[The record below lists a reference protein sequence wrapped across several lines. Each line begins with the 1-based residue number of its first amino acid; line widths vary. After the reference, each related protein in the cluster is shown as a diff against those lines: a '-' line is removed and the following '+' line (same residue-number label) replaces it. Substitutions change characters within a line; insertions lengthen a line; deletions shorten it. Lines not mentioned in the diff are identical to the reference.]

1 MHYARCMRY
10 LRVDGTILALAA
22 SLFATSHLYAQSSEA
37 QRLAPSGEL
46 RMAFIVSNAA
56 LVKRTPEGK
65 FSGGLIDIANAL
77 AIKLGMTLHPVPYDN
92 IERYNR
98 SIGKDE
104 WDVALTPRDLSRIE
118 RLSFSE
124 PFLVVDN
131 GYVARPGS
139 SLISA
144 DDVDRTGIKVAVA
157 EHSPADGYLTRTLK
171 KAKIVRLPRGID
183 EARQALTFGS
193 ADVYADNA
201 QLTDL
206 IAAEIP
212 GATVLVGRFNSVPL
226 TFAVPKSN
234 ASALS
239 LLNDFVNEA
248 KHDGVIADA
257 IKRAGLRGV
266 RMPIGLNKP

>member
-1 MHYARCMRY
+1 MSYARCTRY
-10 LRVDGTILALAA
+10 LYAVGTPLLLVS
-22 SLFATSHLYAQSSEA
+22 SLLATSPSYAQSSDA
-37 QRLAPSGEL
+37 QRLAPKGEL
-46 RMAFIVSNAA
+46 RMAFIMSNSA

-65 FSGGLIDIANAL
+65 FSGVLIDIANAL
-77 AIKLGMTLHPVPYDN
+77 ANKLGMPLQPIPYVSID
-92 IERYNR
+92 RYNQ
-98 SIGKDE
+98 SIGKGD
-104 WDVALTPRDLSRIE
+104 WDVALIPRDLSRIE
-118 RLSFSE
+118 RLGFSE
-124 PFLVVDN
+124 PFLVIDN

-139 SLISA
+139 SLIAA
-144 DDVDRTGIKVAVA
+144 DDVDRAGVKVAVA

-201 QLTDL
+201 QLADL

-212 GATVLVGRFNSVPL
+212 GATVLVGRFNSVNL

-234 ASALS
+234 ASAVS
-239 LLNDFVNEA
+239 FLNDFIHET

-257 IKRAGLRGV
+257 LKRAGLRGV
-266 RMPIGLNKP
+266 RLPH